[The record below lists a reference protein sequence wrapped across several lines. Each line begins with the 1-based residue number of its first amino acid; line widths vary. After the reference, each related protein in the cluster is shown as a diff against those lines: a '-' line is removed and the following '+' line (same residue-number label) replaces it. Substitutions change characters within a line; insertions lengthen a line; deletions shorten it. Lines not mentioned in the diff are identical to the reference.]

1 MGVRLVIK
9 PRFAASWHAHHSATE
24 RKKDDAGP
32 STEPSLEQ
40 TLHFALAAIVIVGWA
55 LVYTTLMR
63 GIERGDLARNDRA
76 GSAVSTNLAPR
87 QTPSI
92 PATSATLR
100 Q

>member
-1 MGVRLVIK
+1 MGVRLVLK
-9 PRFAASWHAHHSATE
+9 PWFAASLLAHHSAADRT
-24 RKKDDAGP
+24 RP
-32 STEPSLEQ
+32 SIEQ

-63 GIERGDLARNDRA
+63 GIDRGDIAHNDRA
-76 GSAVSTNLAPR
+76 GTAVTSNLAPGQSPS

-92 PATSATLR
+92 PATPATLR

>member
-9 PRFAASWHAHHSATE
+9 PWFAASWHAHHSPAE
-24 RKKDDAGP
+24 RKEDHAGP
-32 STEPSLEQ
+32 GIEQ